1 MAAGAAALGPAR
13 SQMAFN
19 EEYLAADWE
28 NYKMSQSE
36 SDILDDWEKKFAT
49 KYPLVGKI
57 LK

>member
-1 MAAGAAALGPAR
+1 
-13 SQMAFN
+13 MAFN
-19 EEYLAADWE
+19 EEYLAADGE